1 MGYLDPERQRAYLR
15 EWMRARRAEWLADK
29 GCVWCGATANLQID
43 HIDRTQ
49 KVSHRVWSWSR
60 PKRDA
65 ELAKCQVL
73 CKPCHLRKTADER
86 RTPLVHGTNSGYS
99 HKGCRCEDCRR
110 AHALACRINRARP
123 GAVRRVS

>member
-65 ELAKCQVL
+65 EL
-73 CKPCHLRKTADER
+73 